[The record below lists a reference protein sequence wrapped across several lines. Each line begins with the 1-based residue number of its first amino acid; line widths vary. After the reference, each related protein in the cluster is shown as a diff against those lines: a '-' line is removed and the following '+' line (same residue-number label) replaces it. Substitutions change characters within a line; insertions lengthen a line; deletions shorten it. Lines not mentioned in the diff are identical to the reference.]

1 MTANA
6 PKPGRDELFIVLL
19 EVLRL
24 SPGRLLVVCIGFK
37 YKTSNINTNGHI
49 IAHAKGGAQTSWR
62 RIDQPDREADKS
74 NPSRC
79 EKYKLSCEGESHV
92 LLPWPNQER
101 EYMRGCFLISSKRE
115 SPPDLIARYRSVSK
129 HPLFI
134 TCVNTMTKKPPSLRL
149 QIATAAVNM
158 SLCGGKDESEGQGFC
173 MPSQNFAFKAGPY
186 KDMQAVDIQPT
197 EPHRSKYL
205 SFCWGTKT
213 IADTERAISD
223 LARFN
228 QEIDMYMLGT
238 HMR

>member
-1 MTANA
+1 
-6 PKPGRDELFIVLL
+6 
-19 EVLRL
+19 
-24 SPGRLLVVCIGFK
+24 
-37 YKTSNINTNGHI
+37 
-49 IAHAKGGAQTSWR
+49 
-62 RIDQPDREADKS
+62 
-74 NPSRC
+74 
-79 EKYKLSCEGESHV
+79 
-92 LLPWPNQER
+92 
-101 EYMRGCFLISSKRE
+101 
-115 SPPDLIARYRSVSK
+115 
-129 HPLFI
+129 
-134 TCVNTMTKKPPSLRL
+134 MTKKPPSLRL

-158 SLCGGKDESEGQGFC
+158 SLCGGKDESEDQGFC

>member
-24 SPGRLLVVCIGFK
+24 SPGRLLVVCIGFQ

-49 IAHAKGGAQTSWR
+49 IAHAKGSAQTSWR

-79 EKYKLSCEGESHV
+79 ERYDLSCEGESHV

-115 SPPDLIARYRSVSK
+115 SPPDLIARYGFVNIASTIHNVCEYHDQKASK
-129 HPLFI
+129 LETPNSNGGSQHELMWRERRERRPRFLYAI
-134 TCVNTMTKKPPSLRL
+134 PKLRL
-149 QIATAAVNM
+149 
-158 SLCGGKDESEGQGFC
+158 
-173 MPSQNFAFKAGPY
+173 
-186 KDMQAVDIQPT
+186 
-197 EPHRSKYL
+197 
-205 SFCWGTKT
+205 
-213 IADTERAISD
+213 
-223 LARFN
+223 
-228 QEIDMYMLGT
+228 
-238 HMR
+238 